1 MALTG
6 DKRAEFDTVT
16 AKYIFVKNGAG
27 DYVVSLGAAVLAWLL
42 RELSMMSSGQAYV
55 SIAWGVY
62 GVILLIVGLRLNRTR
77 LTATAIGTLLLV
89 VGKLFLVD
97 LAELEAIWR
106 VLLFLGFGGG
116 FLVLSYYFQDLWKR
130 EPEAT
135 E

>member
-1 MALTG
+1 MCLLPGTCTG
-6 DKRAEFDTVT
+6 
-16 AKYIFVKNGAG
+16 
-27 DYVVSLGAAVLAWLL
+27 L
-42 RELSMMSSGQAYV
+42 
-55 SIAWGVY
+55 
-62 GVILLIVGLRLNRTR
+62 ILLIVGLRLNRPR
-77 LTATAIGTLLLV
+77 LSAMAIGILLLV

-106 VLLFLGFGGG
+106 ILLFLSFGGC